1 MTEKRKEELLTKVLR
16 GFAEC
21 SDGVETYRLLH
32 DDFGITNEELV
43 ECGLDRL
50 RKHFRY
56 EWAEGTPQR
65 KYADMLDKLIPQHDG
80 PTTAAWIAF
89 AEELADGAETAF
101 EQEMSSLIAAFQE
114 ITKRFSPHAVETVY
128 QTIHAPDNALLSN
141 EIIPAAEA
149 AERGASSQELSGM
162 AASGLFGGGPVP
174 TLSM

>member
-1 MTEKRKEELLTKVLR
+1 MTEKRKEELLGRVLR

-21 SDGVETYRLLH
+21 SDGVETYRFLH

-65 KYADMLDKLIPQHDG
+65 EYANMLDQLLPAPDMY
-80 PTTAAWIAF
+80 TTALWIGF
-89 AEELADGAETAF
+89 AEEIADGVE
-101 EQEMSSLIAAFQE
+101 SSFDREANALVAAFRE
-114 ITKRFSPHAVETVY
+114 ISKRFSSHAVETVY
-128 QTIHAPDNALLSN
+128 QAIHAPANALLSN

-149 AERGASSQELSGM
+149 AEQGASSQELSDM
-162 AASGLFGGGPVP
+162 AASGIFGGGPAP
-174 TLSM
+174 TLEM